1 MAAPPNDAPAP
12 PCPSAAPKETPLIDP
27 SLLNTTSG
35 TLASAPPCGG
45 APLNGAPCGPCG
57 KEGSGKLKSVDPPN
71 DAPP

>member
-12 PCPSAAPKETPLIDP
+12 PCPRAAPKETPLIDP

-45 APLNGAPCGPCG
+45 APPLGPPL
-57 KEGSGKLKSVDPPN
+57 ENIGSGISGTPGFLPKAAL
-71 DAPP
+71 